1 MRNYNI
7 LKKLTFILTFLATAL
22 AAQSQTKACGTA
34 GIPHSIWYEG
44 ECEQYRWPDVPSACP
59 EVIIMQKGDHHWEA
73 PGAHTTSARYR
84 REGWDTVVDCQN
96 REIILS
102 CTPNIPARRFNGTYY
117 VEEIPYDPEDPTFYL
132 NYNPATD
139 ATNPRKRK
147 LAISSDDAWAPGYV
161 EFGDIF
167 PFYFFGIRKT
177 KFLLGDNGI
186 VTFATPS
193 GYSGGQ
199 GCPFASTTALPW
211 SSSVPTS
218 TSASGSLPSPD
229 LMRDAIYGVYEDTY
243 TGSGGDYMHGNQ
255 GIYYGVVGEE
265 PCQKIIASWNQIPV
279 FNDSTKRQSY
289 QIVCYQGSNIIEIH
303 IKKRNCCPSTNGQ
316 KGLIGIQNATGQNQ
330 VHNPDPNASN
340 GWSVID
346 GKDAAFSPSGYN
358 VFTNNIDNKAFRFT
372 PWGQTAC
379 TYGWYRLR
387 EVTDTLWSSDS
398 LSYTLGHHRE
408 YDTLRNVAIYPDAQ
422 YDSIGYFEPMHETD
436 DAWPCKFLTKAH
448 VHPQKPTKY
457 FFFLKFK
464 DANNYPY
471 NLLDSIMVGVDTV
484 NYLNIHKAVMND
496 KEQSKLDACIDDAA
510 QMRIDMNKLQSITEE
525 RWTIF
530 RIADGD
536 TIILDTLVGDGN
548 TLLHNDYLNVENYR
562 MIEAFRL
569 TANDTIV
576 LDTMLFTKK
585 DYAVVGDTIKTRQV
599 TIQTSL
605 LPNTGLRRNK
615 IDTLIIQVS
624 ADYESGC
631 VSSNSMMTR
640 VYPKFD
646 ITIDAGICRGDQY
659 TWDAN
664 ERTYTESTNPA
675 TTFVKFQSG
684 PGCDSIV
691 RLNLTVMD
699 VSKTIDPIVDCKPI
713 TWINGKTYTTSNT
726 ATAETDTVV
735 LKNRW
740 DCDSVVQLQFT
751 LQPVKAKLQSDIDH
765 FSIDNLNAVLNDI
778 SIGGNSRVWKFPTG
792 SDQIGETAYYTIPTE
807 LDGAEIFLIES
818 SEYGCIDTASIYLPL
833 RKETFWVP
841 NAFTPDNPTGNNLFG
856 SVSTK
861 TLYQE
866 MKIYNRRGELVFD
879 CEGVDC
885 AWDGR
890 DLNGNQCIQGAYV
903 YIIRYTNVYEP
914 QNTQVLTGTVTLIR

>member
-22 AAQSQTKACGTA
+22 AAQSQAPAGTA
-34 GIPHSIWYEG
+34 SIPHSIWYEG
-44 ECEQYRWPDVPSACP
+44 ECEQYRWPEVPSACP
-59 EVIIMQKGDHHWEA
+59 EVIIMQKGDHHWEK

-117 VEEIPYDPEDPTFYL
+117 VEEIPYDPEDPTFYI
-132 NYNPATD
+132 NY
-139 ATNPRKRK
+139 
-147 LAISSDDAWAPGYV
+147 PGYDTPNLKKIPIQNDDD
-161 EFGDIF
+161 FTDNPTPLGF
-167 PFYFFGIRKT
+167 PFYFFGIEKT
-177 KFLLGDNGI
+177 QFTIGDNGI
-186 VTFATPS
+186 VTFTTTPMS
-193 GYSGGQ
+193 GPNPF
-199 GCPFASTTALPW
+199 CPFSVNDPIPW
-211 SSSVPTS
+211 SNTTGGLAGSSGEYFT
-218 TSASGSLPSPD
+218 
-229 LMRDAIYGVYEDTY
+229 RIHDAIYGIYEDTY
-243 TGSGGDYMHGNQ
+243 TGVNGAYMSGSYATQHPNC
-255 GIYYGVVGEE
+255 GIYYGVVGEW
-265 PCQKIIASWNQIPV
+265 PCRKIIASWNSIPIYSNASV
-279 FNDSTKRQSY
+279 RETY
-289 QIVCYQGSNIIEIH
+289 QIVCYEGSNIVEVH
-303 IKKRNCCPSTNGQ
+303 VKDRSGKPSTSQGV
-316 KGLIGIQNATGQNQ
+316 IGIQNATGQNQ
-330 VHNPDPNASN
+330 VADPNPSASN
-340 GWSVID
+340 GWSQIT
-346 GKDAAFSPSGYN
+346 GKPAAFAPQNYNLISGSTT
-358 VFTNNIDNKAFRFT
+358 FHNKSFRFT

-408 YDTLRNVAIYPDAQ
+408 YDTLRNVTIYPDAQ

-448 VHPQKPTKY
+448 VSPKKPTKY
-457 FFFLKFK
+457 FFFLNFK
-464 DANNYPY
+464 NAKNDPY

-484 NYLNIHKAVMND
+484 DYLNIHKAVMND

-646 ITIDAGICRGDQY
+646 TTIDAGICRGDQY